1 MVGSICPL
9 MSDPTVGLSFVF
21 RCLFHLVVT
30 VVVLVLSPKY
40 VISEFFFLIELQ
52 RRSVDKKEKEY
63 LRERGVVSE
72 TQCDLGRF
80 MPRPRVYGFQENIPR
95 RQDGSL
101 PHGA

>member
-30 VVVLVLSPKY
+30 VVVLVL
-40 VISEFFFLIELQ
+40 FFFLIELQ